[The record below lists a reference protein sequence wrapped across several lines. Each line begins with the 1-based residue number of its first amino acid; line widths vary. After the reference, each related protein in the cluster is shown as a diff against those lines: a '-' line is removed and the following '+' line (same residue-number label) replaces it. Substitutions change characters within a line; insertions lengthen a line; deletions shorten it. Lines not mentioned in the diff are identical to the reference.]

1 MTCLAVFFLWAE
13 SKTYNWLLMSGG
25 RRDLVW
31 TVWYASKDSLCLDD
45 EAVHSGDDTDEDIDT
60 RTVP

>member
-1 MTCLAVFFLWAE
+1 MGRVKNLVSC
-13 SKTYNWLLMSGG
+13 NWLLISGG
-25 RRDLVW
+25 RHDL
-31 TVWYASKDSLCLDD
+31 VWYASKDSLCLDD